1 MGGNMRQNQGSA
13 DSNEDRAKNMR
24 QQQRNAGSENLRMAG
39 AQSLIAAM
47 KQQNFDKAVIVTA
60 IDPNAGH
67 AAQVENGGV
76 YGMVDKHEEGG
87 RGGPAISKSEKFK
100 QQ

>member
-1 MGGNMRQNQGSA
+1 MRQNQGSA

-47 KQQNFDKAVIVTA
+47 K
-60 IDPNAGH
+60 
-67 AAQVENGGV
+67 
-76 YGMVDKHEEGG
+76 
-87 RGGPAISKSEKFK
+87 
-100 QQ
+100 